1 MMAVRFGMARGIA
14 NEAGLGSGP
23 IAHAT
28 ATSTPIRQA
37 TIGMLDVFIT
47 TMIVCSMTGFAILVT
62 GEWTAVGAQGA
73 SLTAR
78 AFETALPGVGSAIV
92 AISLVM
98 FAFTILGWCVYG
110 ERSAIFLFGDRIPE
124 AFPYLHHR
132 RAHRRSG
139 PALDLVWILADTF
152 NALMAFPTYRRASAE
167 PCGVQNRTGEHTAL
181 KRTEARTFAVLI
193 SIRLYLGIVT
203 VFRSSPFSVIP
214 IDGKALYRYLANF
227 SSWVLNDAFEPVLD
241 TFHKKLMVGA
251 AASDSFCLLYPNAI
265 AQGTPRSRASCTV
278 RMARPDR
285 HSGSA
290 VRLSGNQVGAP
301 FGQDFRKGRP
311 SSFA

>member
-1 MMAVRFGMARGIA
+1 MMAVRFGMARGIFA

-98 FAFTILGWCVYG
+98 FAFTTILGWCVYG
-110 ERSAIFLFGDRIPE
+110 ERSAIFLFGDRILKPFRILYTIVVPIG
-124 AFPYLHHR
+124 AL
-132 RAHRRSG
+132 AQ
-139 PALDLVWILADTF
+139 LDLVWILADTF
-152 NALMAFPTYRRASAE
+152 NALMAFPNLIGVLLLSLWCSKPYGRAHG
-167 PCGVQNRTGEHTAL
+167 PKTNR
-181 KRTEARTFAVLI
+181 ARTFAVLI

-214 IDGKALYRYLANF
+214 IDGKALYRYLTANF
-227 SSWVLNDAFEPVLD
+227 
-241 TFHKKLMVGA
+241 
-251 AASDSFCLLYPNAI
+251 
-265 AQGTPRSRASCTV
+265 
-278 RMARPDR
+278 R
-285 HSGSA
+285 HGC
-290 VRLSGNQVGAP
+290 
-301 FGQDFRKGRP
+301 
-311 SSFA
+311 